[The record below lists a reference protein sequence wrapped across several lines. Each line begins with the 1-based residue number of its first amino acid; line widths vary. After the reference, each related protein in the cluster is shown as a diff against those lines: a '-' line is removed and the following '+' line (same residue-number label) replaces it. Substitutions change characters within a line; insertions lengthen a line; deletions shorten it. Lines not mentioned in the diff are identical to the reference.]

1 MHPAFGDQQAFH
13 GGRGRRG
20 GHEDPRRFRRGGF
33 DGGPR
38 GSFGGHGRPG
48 GRPGGRRGGGRARRG
63 DVRAAML
70 ALLAERPMHGYEI
83 MQELA
88 ERTNG
93 AWQPSP
99 GSVYPALGRLREE
112 GFISGEGRGDKQA
125 FALTDK
131 GTAEAE
137 ALRSASG
144 PPWVRYAEEHDSE
157 TARLRES
164 HEQLGEAVRQVAR
177 VGTGD
182 QQQRARAAMDEL
194 RRKLYLIL
202 AEEPADE
209 QAGRQDG
216 EQDAADDDQS

>member
-1 MHPAFGDQQAFH
+1 MHPAFNEH
-13 GGRGRRG
+13 HGRRG
-20 GHEDPRRFRRGGF
+20 GNPESRRFRRGPF
-33 DGGPR
+33 DGGR
-38 GSFGGHGRPG
+38 HGSFGGR
-48 GRPGGRRGGGRARRG
+48 GRRGGGRARRG

-112 GFISGEGRGDKQA
+112 GLVSGEGRGDKQA
-125 FALTDK
+125 FTLTDE
-131 GTAEAE
+131 GTAESEAQAAE
-137 ALRSASG
+137 GG
-144 PPWVRYAEEHDSE
+144 PPWARFAEDGNSE

-177 VGTGD
+177 VGTAD
-182 QQQRARAAMDEL
+182 QQERAIVAMDEL
-194 RRKLYLIL
+194 RRKVYRIL
-202 AEEPADE
+202 AEDPSTEE
-209 QAGRQDG
+209 
-216 EQDAADDDQS
+216 ES